1 MVMSNCDKKG
11 TQILIEENEEM
22 TNFKIYEKK
31 NNEMLLLAE
40 FSTPEEVEEFFKKME
55 IDRPDEDTASGQY
68 LFFLLKGRYKKTC
81 INSLYALLFLI
92 LEGGIFYVYVLFPMP
107 RSCWW

>member
-55 IDRPDEDTASGQY
+55 IDRPDED
-68 LFFLLKGRYKKTC
+68 
-81 INSLYALLFLI
+81 I
-92 LEGGIFYVYVLFPMP
+92 VLRFI
-107 RSCWW
+107 